1 MKYRMIVFDLDGT
14 LLNTLK
20 DLRSAL
26 NYALKTIGLNERSL
40 EEVKNFIGTGIKNL
54 CIKGSNG
61 IRSEEVLA
69 LFKEYYSYHLCDET
83 SVYPNIPTLLLN
95 LKNRYILGILS
106 NKRNDLI
113 QKLNNYYFKDIFD
126 FAMGECDNIKRKPS
140 PDMIEYILKKYNLDK
155 KDVLY
160 VGDSDVDIT
169 FSENAGI
176 DYVIVDYGYRDRA
189 SLEALNPRA
198 IVSNPLD
205 ILAYLGE

>member
-20 DLRSAL
+20 DLQSAL
-26 NYALKTIGLNERSL
+26 NYALMKEGLKERSL
-40 EEVKNFIGTGIKNL
+40 DEVKSFIGTGIKNL

-61 IRSEEVLA
+61 VRSEEVLNH
-69 LFKEYYSYHLCDET
+69 FREYYSCHLCDET

-106 NKRNDLI
+106 NKKNDLI
-113 QKLNNYYFKDIFD
+113 QKLNTYYFKDIFD
-126 FAMGECDNIKRKPS
+126 FAMGEMDGLKRKPN
-140 PDMIEYILKKYNLDK
+140 PDMIEYILKKYNLEK

-160 VGDSDVDIT
+160 VGDSDTDIE
-169 FSENAGI
+169 FSKKAGI
-176 DYVIVDYGYRDRA
+176 DYVIVDYGFRDRA
-189 SLEALNPRA
+189 SLEALSPRV
-198 IVSNPLD
+198 IVSNPLE